1 MKEGPEEGPLL
12 GSDVGIL
19 VGDTLGTNEG
29 TKLGLLEGILV
40 GETLGTDIGATLGLL
55 EGLKEGDTLD
65 AEEGASKT
73 STSPTDTSSSERSI
87 ISACNARLFSAK
99 APASKS

>member
-40 GETLGTDIGATLGLL
+40 GETLGTDVGATLGLL
-55 EGLKEGDTLD
+55 EGLKEGDTLG

-73 STSPTDTSSSERSI
+73 STSPTDASSSESSI
-87 ISACNARLFSAK
+87 ISACNTRLFALIPPESE
-99 APASKS
+99 S